1 VFAQFQHWSG
11 EAFPLVRS
19 GGLFVAIVG
28 LAMLAGGL
36 RFGWRNAILGV
47 GAAIATAATAITA
60 ARLTAPFGAPT
71 LFQIGDLI
79 AAVAL
84 EFAALAWVIRRFRRS
99 GERAVTLATLMIV
112 AVHFVLMAPAFGPLI
127 ALLGVLAAINAYAGV
142 WFRTLSVRATWI
154 VDGALKVAIGAA
166 MFAQMAPS

>member
-1 VFAQFQHWSG
+1 VLAQFQHAYG
-11 EAFPLVRS
+11 EAFPLVRH
-19 GGLFVAIVG
+19 GGVFVAIVG

-47 GAAIATAATAITA
+47 GAAIATSATAITA

-84 EFAALAWVIRRFRRS
+84 EVAALAWAIRRFRPS
-99 GERAVTLATLMIV
+99 GERATTLAIDDRRRPFRAHG
-112 AVHFVLMAPAFGPLI
+112 AVFGPLI
-127 ALLGVLAAINAYAGV
+127 ALLGVHRDQCLCGHAV
-142 WFRTLSVRATWI
+142 
-154 VDGALKVAIGAA
+154 
-166 MFAQMAPS
+166 